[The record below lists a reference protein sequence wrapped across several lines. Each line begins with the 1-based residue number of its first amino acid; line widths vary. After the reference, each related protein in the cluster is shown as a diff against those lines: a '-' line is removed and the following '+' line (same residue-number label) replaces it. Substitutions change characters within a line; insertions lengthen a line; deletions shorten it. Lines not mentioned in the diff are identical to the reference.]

1 MADRNLRTAVASV
14 PVWSWAVAALGLLL
28 VAGSAG
34 FMLYTE
40 FVRDNSPPL
49 VTIAID
55 AIAPSGDGY
64 VVKIGV
70 INRGS
75 SVAAG
80 LVIEGVLSD
89 NSSAVETSTI
99 TIDYVPSGSQ
109 RQAGLYFTRDPRT
122 LRLQV
127 RPKGYVD
134 P

>member
-1 MADRNLRTAVASV
+1 
-14 PVWSWAVAALGLLL
+14 
-28 VAGSAG
+28 
-34 FMLYTE
+34 
-40 FVRDNSPPL
+40 
-49 VTIAID
+49 
-55 AIAPSGDGY
+55 
-64 VVKIGV
+64 V

>member
-1 MADRNLRTAVASV
+1 MADRNLRAAVASV
-14 PVWSWAVAALGLLL
+14 PVWSWAAAALGLLL

-34 FMLYTE
+34 FMLYTAY
-40 FVRDNSPPL
+40 VRDDSPPL
-49 VTIAID
+49 VAIAVE

-64 VVKIGV
+64 VVKINV

-75 SVAAG
+75 LVAAG

-89 NSSAVETSTI
+89 DSSTIETSTI

-109 RQAGLYFTRDPRT
+109 REAGLYFSRDPRRF
-122 LRLQV
+122 RLQV

>member
-1 MADRNLRTAVASV
+1 MAGRNLRAAVASV
-14 PVWSWAVAALGLLL
+14 PVWSWATAALGLLL

-34 FMLYTE
+34 FMLYTA
-40 FVRDNSPPL
+40 FVRDDSPPL
-49 VTIAID
+49 M
-55 AIAPSGDGY
+55 AIAVEAITPSGGGY

-109 RQAGLYFTRDPRT
+109 REAGLYFTRDPRT
-122 LRLQV
+122 FRLQV
-127 RPKGYVD
+127 RAKGYVD

>member
-1 MADRNLRTAVASV
+1 MAGRILRAAVAST
-14 PVWSWAVAALGLLL
+14 PVWSWAAAALGLLL

-34 FMLYTE
+34 FMLYAE
-40 FVRDNSPPL
+40 FVRDDSPPL
-49 VTIAID
+49 VAIAVE

-64 VVKIGV
+64 VAKINV

-80 LVIEGVLSD
+80 LVVEGVLSD
-89 NSSAVETSTI
+89 DSSTVETSTI

-109 RQAGLYFTRDPRT
+109 REAGLYFTRDPRKFH
-122 LRLQV
+122 LQV
-127 RPKGYVD
+127 WPKGYVD